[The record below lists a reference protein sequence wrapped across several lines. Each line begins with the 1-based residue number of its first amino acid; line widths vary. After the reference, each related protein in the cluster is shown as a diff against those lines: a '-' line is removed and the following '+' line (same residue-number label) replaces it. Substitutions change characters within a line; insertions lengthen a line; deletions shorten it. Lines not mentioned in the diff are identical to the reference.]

1 MQFVDAYQNF
11 TTIPAPKR
19 ANVSVPDLLP
29 AVVALVRPDA
39 HRLHIEIT
47 ITDSAPPLRI
57 FADATQ
63 LDMVLLNLIR
73 NAMDSL
79 TDCPTPTIT
88 IASHT
93 DRGRVCITVSD
104 NGPGIE
110 PEALEKVFIP
120 FFTTKTTGSGI
131 GLSLSRQI
139 MQAHGGQLRAGSVV
153 GAGSTFTLVF
163 S

>member
-1 MQFVDAYQNF
+1 
-11 TTIPAPKR
+11 
-19 ANVSVPDLLP
+19 
-29 AVVALVRPDA
+29 
-39 HRLHIEIT
+39 
-47 ITDSAPPLRI
+47 
-57 FADATQ
+57 
-63 LDMVLLNLIR
+63 MVLLNLIR

-79 TDCPTPTIT
+79 TDCPIPTTT